1 MLLAA
6 SPSPFVLF
14 LSHKRTLPVAVRM
27 AASNAEAIPSPSS
40 RPPPKIL
47 DSHLHVWASPKE
59 AAENYPY
66 FPGQEPSVPGDAD
79 FLLKDGY
86 RAVRFNPYL
95 WPPGQKMTNEI
106 GKALFSKAGE
116 LGVPVGFMCMKGLSL
131 HISEIE
137 ELCESYSSTVVLLD
151 HMGFCK
157 PPLTDEERYALSSL
171 LKLSR
176 FPQVYVKFSALF
188 RLSRNQYP
196 YEDTRDIL
204 SKVISSFGANHVMW
218 GSDFPFVVKECGY
231 REAKEAVSLIAN
243 RIPLSSADMEWIM
256 ENELTGY
263 LLLWPEV
270 AVDRAADARARVVS
284 EVLMRGGEESCRLL
298 VREFVRESEG
308 GLSGAARER
317 KRRLGGV
324 QLREEEEER
333 PLTSGCSR
341 EEEGRRRLSVRVRR
355 VG

>member
-40 RPPPKIL
+40 CPPPKIL

-79 FLLKDGY
+79 FLLKCMSEAGVDGALIVQPINHMFDHSLVTSVLRRHPSKFVGCCLANPADDGSGIRQLEDLVLKDGY

-116 LGVPVGFMCMKGLSL
+116 LGVPVGFMCMKVDQYLGLSL

-231 REAKEAVSLIAN
+231 REAKEAVPLIAN

-256 ENELTGY
+256 GRTLGQ
-263 LLLWPEV
+263 LFH
-270 AVDRAADARARVVS
+270 
-284 EVLMRGGEESCRLL
+284 
-298 VREFVRESEG
+298 REWQ
-308 GLSGAARER
+308 A
-317 KRRLGGV
+317 
-324 QLREEEEER
+324 
-333 PLTSGCSR
+333 
-341 EEEGRRRLSVRVRR
+341 
-355 VG
+355 